1 MKVVLDTN
9 VFVSSFFGG
18 VPRQIIDLWKEGRIT
33 LCLSQPI
40 VEEYLLVLNRLGL
53 DDQSEIDALT
63 GLFAESYH
71 AVFTANTPDLH
82 IVVDDPDDDKF
93 LECAVALDC
102 KLIVSGDKHL
112 KDIKKYIDIR
122 ILSPRDFLDGFE

>member
-93 LECAVALDC
+93 LT
-102 KLIVSGDKHL
+102 
-112 KDIKKYIDIR
+112 
-122 ILSPRDFLDGFE
+122 

>member
-122 ILSPRDFLDGFE
+122 ILSPRDFLDVFE

>member
-1 MKVVLDTN
+1 MKVVVDTN

-18 VPRQIIDLWKEGRIT
+18 LPRQIIDLWKDGKLT

-40 VEEYLLVLNRLGL
+40 IEEYLLVLNRLGL

-63 GLFAESYH
+63 RLFAESYNS
-71 AVFTANTPDLH
+71 VFTSNTPDLH
-82 IVVDDPDDDKF
+82 VVIDDPDDDKF

-112 KDIKKYIDIR
+112 KDLKKYIDIK
-122 ILSPRDFLDGFE
+122 ILSPRDFIDSF

>member
-1 MKVVLDTN
+1 
-9 VFVSSFFGG
+9 
-18 VPRQIIDLWKEGRIT
+18 
-33 LCLSQPI
+33 
-40 VEEYLLVLNRLGL
+40 VLNRLGL